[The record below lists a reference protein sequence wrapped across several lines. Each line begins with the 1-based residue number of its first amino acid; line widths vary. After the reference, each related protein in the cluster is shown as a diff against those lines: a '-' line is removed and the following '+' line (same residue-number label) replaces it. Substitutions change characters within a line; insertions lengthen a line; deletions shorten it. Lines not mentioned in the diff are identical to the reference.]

1 MRRGEN
7 QGKGIIEDTTTTRR
21 KSKII
26 RWAKGLMRV
35 YIFISFL
42 VFSLVGVDGVR
53 RLKRKHLQ
61 SNVGVVLKIGDGFGN
76 TGLRKLGVT
85 KAGLLGDVA
94 LTVVAGN
101 AAQENGASVGTAGAK
116 RNVGENIYGPFEA
129 GFGTQQDSVITG
141 QMGCPSKTPCYSEGQ
156 YI

>member
-1 MRRGEN
+1 MLRQVRD
-7 QGKGIIEDTTTTRR
+7 KKFIILNYSELKNTYVR
-21 KSKII
+21 
-26 RWAKGLMRV
+26 
-35 YIFISFL
+35 L
-42 VFSLVGVDGVR
+42 VESHILHSGR
-53 RLKRKHLQ
+53 
-61 SNVGVVLKIGDGFGN
+61 
-76 TGLRKLGVT
+76 VT

-156 YI
+156 YIQICFPD